1 MSNDQKTL
9 AEPPK
14 PLREHISIPWDVLR
28 SLEPEGAAPLQ
39 FSNPI
44 LNFADTYNY
53 LRDKNDAGEG
63 WAEHVLTKLTYAETL
78 EDLRDFSPGD
88 WYVCALLLQSNL
100 PVPRRVIGQ
109 LIEKLVTELTESKID
124 VPSLGIKKPRR
135 GRPSSALARNQYLFW
150 LASEV
155 RRLTTQHG
163 MSAFEAYED
172 IAERKHRSV
181 DTIRRDYERFMANHK
196 RRAEKLAGRDVKPL

>member
-14 PLREHISIPWDVLR
+14 PLREHVSIPWDVLR

-39 FSNPI
+39 FRNPI
-44 LNFADTYNY
+44 VNFADTYNY
-53 LRDKNDAGEG
+53 ARDKNDAGEG

-100 PVPRRVIGQ
+100 PVPRIIIGK
-109 LIEKLVTELTESKID
+109 LIEKLVTELTEAKVD
-124 VPSLGIKKPRR
+124 VPVLGIEKPRR
-135 GRPSSALARNQYLFW
+135 GRPSSSRARQQYLLY
-150 LASEV
+150 LADKV
-155 RRLTTQHG
+155 RTLIAKQG
-163 MSAFEAYED
+163 MTASAAYEA
-172 IAERKHRSV
+172 IAKERHKSP
-181 DTIRRDYERFMANHK
+181 DTIRRDYERLIASSIL
-196 RRAEKLAGRDVKPL
+196 RRKQLAGRDPEQQ

>member
-63 WAEHVLTKLTYAETL
+63 WAEHVLTKLTHAEAL
-78 EDLRDFSPGD
+78 EDLRTFTPGD

-135 GRPSSALARNQYLFW
+135 GRPASSMDRRRYLFH
-150 LASEV
+150 LMREV
-155 RRLTTQHG
+155 RTLTTDQG
-163 MSAFEAYED
+163 MTASAAYEA
-172 IAERKHRSV
+172 IAERRHTSP
-181 DTIRRDYERFMANHK
+181 DTIRRDYERFMADRK
-196 RRAEKLAGRDVKPL
+196 SRMKQSERKDAKQ